1 MTSQIQN
8 DNTDANMMLNKMIS
22 KIEEMANS
30 INILT
35 GVVRNLE
42 KIVISGQTPSQTH
55 AVQSDD
61 VWLISKNRPRMIINT
76 NRSTNS
82 FTLFKA
88 ECIGTPGYFDM
99 YYDPELGRRYGEVTI
114 HTFKALLQDM
124 WDKVKADA
132 ETRKNVKK
140 YLRDKYKHNFI
151 GH

>member
-8 DNTDANMMLNKMIS
+8 DNDVNTMIIKMNS

-30 INILT
+30 LNTLI

-42 KIVISGQTPSQTH
+42 KIVISGQIPPQTH

-76 NRSTNS
+76 TRSTNS

-132 ETRKNVKK
+132 ETREDVKK